1 MLPKIDDRHL
11 KMPVKY
17 ISLKML
23 GVLGKHLFVME
34 SKAGLPNY
42 VPALALQL
50 PSGAFLGT
58 RSELPELGL
67 INKIWGFKRNLQQH
81 NTASS

>member
-1 MLPKIDDRHL
+1 
-11 KMPVKY
+11 
-17 ISLKML
+17 
-23 GVLGKHLFVME
+23 ME
-34 SKAGLPNY
+34 AKAGLPNY